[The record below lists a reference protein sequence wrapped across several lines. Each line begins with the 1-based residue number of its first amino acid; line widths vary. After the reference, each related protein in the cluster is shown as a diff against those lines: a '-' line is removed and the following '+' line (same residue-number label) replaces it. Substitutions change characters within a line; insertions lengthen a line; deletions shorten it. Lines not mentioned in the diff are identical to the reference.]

1 MSRRS
6 RVSSSARPQKP
17 PSGSSVTWSSRK
29 AALPAETL
37 ERSSPRGEVLH
48 AQLLA
53 FNVRACSARR
63 RLCRAAMLFQHGDR
77 VRLQLIQIDRAAGGA
92 VQNTGAE
99 NAALRQI
106 DEVLAAGHPRNADG
120 VGQVVG
126 GEFAVVLLFYPL
138 ADRAQGDA
146 GQALR
151 QLLLSWPPGWR
162 RSRLSTSAC
171 ENSRCASSCDCCR

>member
-1 MSRRS
+1 M
-6 RVSSSARPQKP
+6 SSSARPQKP
-17 PSGSSVTWSSRK
+17 PSGSSVTWSSSRK
-29 AALPAETL
+29 SSAACGDTRKILTAR
-37 ERSSPRGEVLH
+37 RSVTCTTSTSG
-48 AQLLA
+48 
-53 FNVRACSARR
+53 ACSARR

-171 ENSRCASSCDCCR
+171 ENSRCASSCDCR